1 MGDEPQV
8 SPPATNLFYAGYA
21 GERALHGVSQS
32 PCVLQSLR
40 SYSLAQASDYNTI
53 VAAGRHRLKPTA
65 HNPQPIAT
73 PQMPPQPAHRKRRSH
88 VSRLT
93 SHVSRL
99 AVSRLSPQMP
109 PQPPTP
115 LIKKSSR
122 SDTCISSPI
131 THHSS
136 LITYHSQFPFP
147 ISKKY
152 PPHRHIPVFF
162 FKI

>member
-1 MGDEPQV
+1 MTRIV
-8 SPPATNLFYAGYA
+8 SY
-21 GERALHGVSQS
+21 
-32 PCVLQSLR
+32 LR
-40 SYSLAQASDYNTI
+40 SLLTQYCIIMPQNKILRLNQRFLNAQMRCCVQGGAPHISILCRLRRRASFAWRLTALRVATLLALPFACARQY
-53 VAAGRHRLKPTA
+53 RLKPTA
-65 HNPQPIAT
+65 HSPQPIAT
-73 PQMPPQPAHRKRRSH
+73 PQMPPQPAHRKRR
-88 VSRLT
+88 

-136 LITYHSQFPFP
+136 LFLFRKVPL
-147 ISKKY
+147 
-152 PPHRHIPVFF
+152 
-162 FKI
+162 